1 MKLRF
6 KEDPKEWRKHAWLA
20 ALGGAMVCSLLR
32 WRHVLSNE
40 TWLIVLT
47 AAAVVFLSAW
57 IFPRLFRGYYRASIW
72 LGFYLS
78 MAGGRIA
85 LAIFFILFLTPLG
98 LVQRL
103 TGKDL
108 LRLKR
113 QPNATSYWNSRDGK
127 RPMDRLF

>member
-1 MKLRF
+1 MKLRY

-20 ALGGAMVCSLLR
+20 ALGAAMICSVLR
-32 WRHVLSNE
+32 WRHVASNRG
-40 TWLIVLT
+40 WLIVL
-47 AAAVVFLSAW
+47 AIAAVVFLTAW
-57 IFPRLFRGYYRASIW
+57 IFPRLFRGYYRATTW

-78 MAGGRIA
+78 MAGGRVA

-98 LVQRL
+98 LVLRL

-113 QPNATSYWNSRDGK
+113 RENVTSFWSSRNEK